1 MKSGLRSGVGFG
13 FGLTGLLVGAVAHAG
28 CSRPIEVP
36 MAPVGF
42 SIAFDGERATGM
54 YPALL
59 QDLTNA
65 TGCQF
70 KIRRVP
76 RARLQTMFE
85 LGQADLMAPAA
96 RSPDR
101 EALGEFVGL
110 VQFRPAVIAVSRE
123 RTLPHSLAELVAR
136 RTDKVAVVRG
146 YTYGPAYDQAMAT
159 LRAQHRLLEQADA
172 FGVARALRVG
182 LAHFAVMTPNSFI
195 ATLHQEAS
203 LSPLIQQL
211 RVVPLAE
218 LGWADSGVYL
228 SHRLPEADRRQLA
241 DAFRQLARSGR
252 VWQLFNDC
260 YPPGSLKDSL
270 RPLP

>member
-1 MKSGLRSGVGFG
+1 MKSGMQSGVSVAS
-13 FGLTGLLVGAVAHAG
+13 LLVSAAAQAG

-42 SIAFDGERATGM
+42 SVAFDGERATGM
-54 YPALL
+54 YPTLL
-59 QDLTNA
+59 RELNAA

-70 KIRRVP
+70 NIRRVP
-76 RARLQTMFE
+76 RARLQKMFE
-85 LGQADLMAPAA
+85 LGEADLMAPAA

-101 EALGEFVGL
+101 EGLGEFVGL
-110 VQFRPAVIAVSRE
+110 VQFRPAVLAISRE
-123 RTLPHSLAELVAR
+123 RPLPHSLAELIAR

-172 FGVARALRVG
+172 FGVARALRAG
-182 LAHFAVMTPNSFI
+182 LAQVSVMTPNAFI
-195 ATLHQEAS
+195 GTLHQEAE
-203 LSPLIQQL
+203 LAPLISQL

-228 SHRLPEADRRQLA
+228 SHRLPDADRRVLA
-241 DAFRQLARSGR
+241 DGLRQLTRSGR
-252 VWQLFNDC
+252 VWQLFNDS
-260 YPPGSLKDSL
+260 YPPGSLKDSI